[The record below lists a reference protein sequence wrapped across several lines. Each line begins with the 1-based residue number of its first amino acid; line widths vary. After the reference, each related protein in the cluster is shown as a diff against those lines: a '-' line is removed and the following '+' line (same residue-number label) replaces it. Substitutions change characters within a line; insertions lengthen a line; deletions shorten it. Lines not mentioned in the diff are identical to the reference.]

1 MGTAVQTYAK
11 PSLGAS
17 ARVGAI
23 LGLAAAWAIFGL
35 VLAAGAQ
42 LGLPPGTFY
51 EMIGTSLGQSAEWP
65 AIYLGFVLHMI
76 TGAVIGIVYM
86 IISDRMR
93 YLRSFSTLKWFATG
107 VATGIVVWAILFVP
121 LHFFVVS
128 PTLQN
133 MLLTSADSA
142 EQSRAERLNEMS
154 DAILYGALAIHFVF
168 GSILG
173 FLARIATSSR
183 DVVKAEREVR
193 YDVQA

>member
-1 MGTAVQTYAK
+1 
-11 PSLGAS
+11 
-17 ARVGAI
+17 
-23 LGLAAAWAIFGL
+23 
-35 VLAAGAQ
+35 
-42 LGLPPGTFY
+42 
-51 EMIGTSLGQSAEWP
+51 MIGTSLGQSAEWP
-65 AIYLGFVLHMI
+65 AIYLSFALHMI
-76 TGAVIGIVYM
+76 TGAAIGIVYM
-86 IISDRMR
+86 VISDRMR

-107 VATGIVVWAILFVP
+107 VATGVVVWAILFVP

-183 DVVKAEREVR
+183 DAVKIERQVRR
-193 YDVQA
+193 YDAQA